1 MTQEKNQAGT
11 IPENNMETF
20 HTFFKENY
28 CDIEYRVVRR
38 EFLEIAE
45 RGLDELFADHTDFSK
60 ITRKNFI
67 VYLRSEAY
75 CDFEAVVIETFDAI
89 NSEIADMVLDVSLN
103 MEREDEITGEYWET
117 CDKLLKEFL
126 GQLYEEKI
134 AAMIVERTGTAG

>member
-1 MTQEKNQAGT
+1 MTKEKDQTGT
-11 IPENNMETF
+11 TTENNVDTF
-20 HTFFKENY
+20 HTFFRENY
-28 CDIEYRVVRR
+28 CSIEYNVVRR

-45 RGLDELFADHTDFSK
+45 RGLDELFADNTDFSK

-89 NSEIADMVLDVSLN
+89 NSEIADMVMDVSLN

-134 AAMIVERTGTAG
+134 AAMIAERTGTAG